1 MLLKGHLKVCVT
13 SAGCVMLAEARRTLA
28 GESTDGV
35 DAGELTVV
43 SSALTF
49 IHIYKSN
56 HCFHS
61 FTAEHLKDISAHHG
75 LKRLTIM
82 VSK

>member
-1 MLLKGHLKVCVT
+1 MLVFWSCSDVESPSKGHLKVCVT
-13 SAGCVMLAEARRTLA
+13 SAGRVMLAEARRTLA

-35 DAGELTVV
+35 DAGELAVV

-61 FTAEHLKDISAHHG
+61 VRAAEHLKDI
-75 LKRLTIM
+75 LT
-82 VSK
+82 V